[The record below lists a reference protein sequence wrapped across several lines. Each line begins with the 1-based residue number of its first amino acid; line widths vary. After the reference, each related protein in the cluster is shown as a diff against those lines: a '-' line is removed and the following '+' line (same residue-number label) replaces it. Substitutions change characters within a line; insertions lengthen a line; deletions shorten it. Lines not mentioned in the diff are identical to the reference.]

1 VHALG
6 ALLPEHEC
14 APIVRA
20 LRDADAEVSI
30 AAIGALGACAPS
42 RAAELLL
49 AVIENRD
56 GFFLPIT
63 RLAAARGLE
72 RLSWLPASG
81 VERVSEAEGDPQL
94 REILTRLSARQRA

>member
-6 ALLPEHEC
+6 ALLSEPEC
-14 APIVRA
+14 APLLRA

-30 AAIGALGACAPS
+30 AAIGAIGACAPG
-42 RAAELLL
+42 RAGEVLLD
-49 AVIENRD
+49 VVENRD

-72 RLSWLPASG
+72 RLSQLPAAALG
-81 VERVSEAEGDPQL
+81 RLAQVEADAQL
-94 REILTRLSARQRA
+94 REILARLCARQRA